1 MEFIKKY
8 FKHFCFA
15 FIVLIGLSAVIFN
28 PVSRLD
34 ANTDEGRVKFI
45 EKYGW
50 KVEKTPY
57 LCEKVQIPVTF
68 DGALE
73 NYAQIQKRSGFD
85 LSKYRGAV
93 AERWSYRVLNHAGDE
108 KYAYANVFVYQ
119 GKIIA
124 ADIVSPKI
132 DGFISAVSD
141 TENIKKE

>member
-34 ANTDEGRVKFI
+34 ANTDEGRIKFI

-57 LCEKVQIPVTF
+57 LCEKVQIPVKIVFCTF
-68 DGALE
+68 RRARDTAL
-73 NYAQIQKRSGFD
+73 AR
-85 LSKYRGAV
+85 
-93 AERWSYRVLNHAGDE
+93 
-108 KYAYANVFVYQ
+108 FVSSHGVTCQ
-119 GKIIA
+119 
-124 ADIVSPKI
+124 
-132 DGFISAVSD
+132 
-141 TENIKKE
+141 

>member
-73 NYAQIQKRSGFD
+73 NYAQIQKRSGN
-85 LSKYRGAV
+85 LWLTGP
-93 AERWSYRVLNHAGDE
+93 EP
-108 KYAYANVFVYQ
+108 
-119 GKIIA
+119 
-124 ADIVSPKI
+124 VSLLTGRIYLMPR
-132 DGFISAVSD
+132 
-141 TENIKKE
+141 